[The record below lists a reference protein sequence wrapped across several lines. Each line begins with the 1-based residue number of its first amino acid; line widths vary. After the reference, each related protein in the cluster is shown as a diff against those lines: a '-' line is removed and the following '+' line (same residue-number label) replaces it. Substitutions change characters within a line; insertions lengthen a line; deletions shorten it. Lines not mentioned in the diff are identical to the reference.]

1 MKLAHYFTRFVL
13 ADGGVV
19 RAVLDMAQALS
30 ARGHDVTIIT
40 QNDTDIPAAW
50 KSGGAGVPRVVNVGE
65 ASGLLGRLDA
75 GALSKTADAI
85 RGADVLHLHTP
96 WETSNPQIAAI
107 ARREKVPYIVS
118 IHGMLDDWCM
128 TQRAAKKKLYLA
140 LAGRKLLENAAYV
153 HCTAQAEKD
162 QSEKWFP
169 RGRGRVIPLVF
180 DLEPFRTLP
189 GPALAREKH
198 PSLATHRPKV
208 LFLSRV
214 HPKKGIE
221 LLIDSVPLLQKAGI
235 DPAVSIAGTGDT
247 DYIEQLK
254 KRVASMGLGDR
265 VAFLG
270 LVTGAEKLSVY
281 EAADIFVL
289 PTSQENFGFVIPE
302 AMACGKAVVTTRGVD
317 IWPELDR
324 SGGAVIVDS
333 TPAAIAAAVARLLKD
348 PAALRT
354 MGERGRSWVFAE
366 LDGRRVVERYETM
379 YADARTKP

>member
-30 ARGHDVTIIT
+30 ARGHEVTIIT
-40 QNDTDIPAAW
+40 QNDSDIPASW
-50 KSGGAGVPRVVNVGE
+50 KSGTPGAPRVVNLGE
-65 ASGLLGRLDA
+65 ASGFLGRLDA
-75 GALSKTADAI
+75 AAIAKASDAI
-85 RGADVLHLHTP
+85 RGADALHLHTP

-107 ARREKVPYIVS
+107 ARSERVPYIVS

-140 LAGRKLLENAAYV
+140 IAGRKLLENAAFV

-169 RGRGRVIPLVF
+169 RGHGRVIPLVF
-180 DLEPFRTLP
+180 DLDPFRTLP
-189 GPALAREKH
+189 GPEIARGKH
-198 PSLATHRPKV
+198 PSLSTPRSKV

-214 HPKKGIE
+214 HPKKGLE
-221 LLIDSVPLLQKAGI
+221 LLIDSVPLLIKAGV
-235 DPAVSIAGTGDT
+235 DPSVTVAGVGDA
-247 DYIEQLK
+247 DYTRSLK
-254 KRVASMGLGDR
+254 NRVAAMGLSDR
-265 VAFLG
+265 IAFIG

-281 EAADIFVL
+281 QAADLFVL
-289 PTSQENFGFVIPE
+289 PTSQENFGFVVPE
-302 AMACGKAVVTTRGVD
+302 AMACRKAVVTTKGVD
-317 IWPELDR
+317 IWPELEK

-333 TPAAIAAAVARLLKD
+333 TPEAIAATVARLVRD
-348 PAALRT
+348 PATLAT
-354 MGERGRSWVFAE
+354 MGEKGHAWVFSE
-366 LDGRRVVERYETM
+366 LDGLRVVERFEAM